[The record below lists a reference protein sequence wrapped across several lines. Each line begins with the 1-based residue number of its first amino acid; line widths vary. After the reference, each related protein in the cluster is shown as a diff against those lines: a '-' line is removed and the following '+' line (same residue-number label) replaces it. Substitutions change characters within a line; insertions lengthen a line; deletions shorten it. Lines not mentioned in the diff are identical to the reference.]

1 MSVNLPTEAQALY
14 DQGWVGEAYLIR
26 FDLPGKTVGYVHGP
40 RAVEF
45 NGLTYMPNRYLAPL
59 SGISSLGYSVSSRT
73 VLFANVPTVNPDD
86 AIAAIEQY
94 DYSNAPCSITT
105 LAVDPETGEIAGAV
119 ETSAFEVA
127 SVKYQDEAIDD
138 EAKRALTLPI
148 KLDAPGRAIREQ
160 TAATSGQEEQQ
171 FDNDPA
177 DTSGRFLGT
186 VGEWVI
192 EWGRV

>member
-14 DQGWVGEAYLIR
+14 DQGWAREAYLIR

-40 RAVEF
+40 RSVEF
-45 NGLTYMPNRYLAPL
+45 NGLTYIPNRYLAPL
-59 SGISSLGYSVSSRT
+59 SGISTLGSTVTSRT
-73 VLFANVPTVNPDD
+73 VSFANVATDNVED
-86 AIAAIEQY
+86 AVAAIEQY
-94 DYSNAPCSITT
+94 DYLNAPTTITA
-105 LAVDPETGEIAGAV
+105 LAVDPETGELAGAV

-138 EAKRALTLPI
+138 DGKRVLTLNI

-160 TAATSGQEEQQ
+160 TAAKSGLEEQQ
-171 FDNDPA
+171 FDNDPN